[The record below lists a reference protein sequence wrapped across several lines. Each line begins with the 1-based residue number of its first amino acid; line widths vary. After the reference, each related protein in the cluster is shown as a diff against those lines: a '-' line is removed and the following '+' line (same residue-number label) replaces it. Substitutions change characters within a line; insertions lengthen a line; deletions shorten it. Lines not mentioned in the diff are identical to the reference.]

1 MRVINEQLQAGT
13 LNIIDCGLSDFS
25 EILNKQH
32 ELCNKRQLGQ
42 IPDTVLIT
50 EHKSVITLGA
60 RQAAN
65 KLLLDKKE
73 LADKGIEVIE
83 VRRGGGTTAHNPGQ
97 LVFYPIV
104 NLKELRL
111 GISDYVRK
119 LEQTGIELLSEL
131 RVIASRRSGYPGLWA
146 KRRKI
151 ASIGI
156 RVSRS
161 IAYHGMAIN
170 INNDLSIFDYIV
182 PCGLD
187 DVKMTSVLAETG
199 RQTPM
204 EQAKE
209 LLTKLLCGF
218 PG

>member
-1 MRVINEQLQAGT
+1 MTFIREQLQTRT
-13 LNIIDCGLSDFS
+13 LEIIDCGLTDYS
-25 EILNKQH
+25 ETLSKQH
-32 ELCNKRQLGQ
+32 ELYNKRRLGQ
-42 IPDTVLIT
+42 IPDTVLIV
-50 EHKSVITLGA
+50 EHKPVITLGA
-60 RQAAN
+60 RQSAN
-65 KLLLDKKE
+65 KLALDKNE
-73 LADKGIEVIE
+73 LSGKGIDVVE

-104 NLKELRL
+104 NLRELRI
-111 GISDYVRK
+111 GIIDYVRK
-119 LEQTGIELLSEL
+119 LEQTGIELLAESE
-131 RVIASRRSGYPGLWA
+131 VIASRRSGYTGLWA
-146 KRRKI
+146 KRKKI

-204 EQAKE
+204 EQAKRSLKN
-209 LLTKLLCGF
+209 LLWKF